1 LIRSFPGKR
10 EKKGGRQGRGE
21 DDDQPTVPVDSG
33 MNRFVWN
40 RHYPDAVKVPGAI
53 MWSGSLD
60 GPEAVPGKYQV
71 RLTIGG
77 KSWTQPFEIRKDP
90 RVTTTPEE
98 FKEQFDFLIRI
109 RDKVSEAD
117 RAVNT
122 IRDIRKQ
129 TENLVERLDKNPNKD
144 TIASAS
150 KKFNEKLKAVEE
162 EIIQVKIKSGQDA
175 LNYPIKLNDK
185 IATLSGVVA
194 SADTR
199 PTKQSYDVFNELSG
213 QLDAQ
218 LLKFNELVD
227 NDLVGFNALAKSLE
241 IPAVIVKPAEAEEAK
256 K

>member
-1 LIRSFPGKR
+1 
-10 EKKGGRQGRGE
+10 
-21 DDDQPTVPVDSG
+21 
-33 MNRFVWN
+33 
-40 RHYPDAVKVPGAI
+40 
-53 MWSGSLD
+53 
-60 GPEAVPGKYQV
+60 V
-71 RLTIGG
+71 R
-77 KSWTQPFEIRKDP
+77 
-90 RVTTTPEE
+90 TTPEE

-129 TENLVERLDKNPNKD
+129 TEDLVARLEKHPNKD
-144 TIASAS
+144 TIANAS
-150 KKFNEKLKAVEE
+150 KKLNEKLKAVEE

-213 QLDAQ
+213 QLDVQ
-218 LLKFNELVD
+218 LAKFKDLVD
-227 NDLVGFNALAKSLE
+227 RDLVGFNMLVKSLE
-241 IPAVIVKPAEAEEAK
+241 IPAVIVKPAERED
-256 K
+256 